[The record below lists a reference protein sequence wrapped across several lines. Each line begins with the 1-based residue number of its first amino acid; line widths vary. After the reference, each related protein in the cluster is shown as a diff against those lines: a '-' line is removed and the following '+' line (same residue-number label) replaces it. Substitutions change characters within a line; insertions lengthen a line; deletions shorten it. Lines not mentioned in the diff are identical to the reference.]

1 MFKGIYKMG
10 APYYSL
16 KYLDLKLLDVVT
28 NHPVHIVDAEGRI
41 SPSALIPFC
50 DVGGNM
56 SALGQDIQGF
66 SLPVCTAFKRII
78 FNDQLCYQVNL
89 TQYQDRVERSQVY
102 EKGISFVIDT
112 NEDRQYSDKEI
123 TTTEDT
129 QHNLGINSFNT
140 FELELLHFLMIILYL
155 VSNFIKFKDSQNF
168 LIYIGLLGKCLLTKI

>member
-1 MFKGIYKMG
+1 M
-10 APYYSL
+10 

-56 SALGQDIQGF
+56 SALGRDIQGF

-78 FNDQLCYQVNL
+78 FKDQLCYQVNV
-89 TQYQDRVERSQVY
+89 THYQDRVERSQLY

-112 NEDRQYSDKEI
+112 NEDRQYSDMEI
-123 TTTEDT
+123 STEDF
-129 QHNLGINSFNT
+129 QHNLGR
-140 FELELLHFLMIILYL
+140 Y
-155 VSNFIKFKDSQNF
+155 
-168 LIYIGLLGKCLLTKI
+168 